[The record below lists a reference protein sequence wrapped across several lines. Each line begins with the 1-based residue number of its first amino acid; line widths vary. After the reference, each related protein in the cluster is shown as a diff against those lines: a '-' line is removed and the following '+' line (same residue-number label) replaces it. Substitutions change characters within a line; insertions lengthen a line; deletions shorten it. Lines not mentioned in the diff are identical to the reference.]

1 MFHKVVKESIYQR
14 WLKCAADHQPKYDYF
29 NFADLVMKSK
39 RTTSTLYLTTLNKA
53 LLTSL
58 KKAKPSIADAI
69 ALFNIRIDILFSR
82 ENPNL
87 IIIYFVFF
95 FRNETT
101 RTPSFIKNITNIE
114 QEEMKMKE
122 KNQVAGSKSVCIVR

>member
-1 MFHKVVKESIYQR
+1 MFHKVVTESIYQG
-14 WLKCAADHQPKYDYF
+14 WLKCAADHQLKYDYF

-39 RTTSTLYLTTLNKA
+39 QTTSTLYLTTLNKA
-53 LLTSL
+53 LLTSF

-95 FRNETT
+95 SETKQ
-101 RTPSFIKNITNIE
+101 PE
-114 QEEMKMKE
+114 LPLL
-122 KNQVAGSKSVCIVR
+122 